1 MLSSSHSLLEA
12 LVCIY
17 LQRLLL
23 SCFPL
28 DQHRLNGVLGPSQD
42 TCGCITQRFSVAREY
57 HFFTVTFMLGS

>member
-1 MLSSSHSLLEA
+1 MLSSPHSLLEA

-28 DQHRLNGVLGPSQD
+28 ISIASLACWAQ
-42 TCGCITQRFSVAREY
+42 ARI
-57 HFFTVTFMLGS
+57 